1 MTTDLGKEAP
11 SVGTITMNYGE
22 AIADA
27 LKIEMRRDPNVYI
40 AGEDVGKFGGSFG
53 VTGYGVFAEFPDRVL
68 DTPISETAIVGH
80 AVGAAAAGL
89 RPAVEILFMDFL
101 PICMDELC
109 NQAAKV
115 HYLFGGQLKCPMVL
129 RTALGAGM
137 GTAAHHSQSLEA
149 MICHT
154 AGLKTVIPATPYDAK
169 GLLISAIRDDDPVV
183 FLEHKMLYSVKGEV
197 PEGEYTIPIGKAD
210 IKRKGTHVTVVTWSK
225 MLGVALRAAEQ
236 LALEGIELE
245 VLDLRTLV
253 PLDKETLLSSVRK
266 TNRLIVLHEAPRTG
280 GFAGEIC
287 AVVTEEAF
295 SSLKAPFRRVTGAD
309 IPVPVSPP
317 LERFYIPSEE
327 SLIRAVKEIV

>member
-1 MTTDLGKEAP
+1 MM
-11 SVGTITMNYGE
+11 TMNYGE

-53 VTGYGVFAEFPDRVL
+53 VTGYGVFSEFGPERVL

-115 HYLFGGQLKCPMVL
+115 HYMFGGQLKCPMVL

-137 GTAAHHSQSLEA
+137 GTAAASFPVARGHDLPHGGADNDS
-149 MICHT
+149 
-154 AGLKTVIPATPYDAK
+154 PATPYDAK
-169 GLLISAIRDDDPVV
+169 GLLISAIRDDNPVV
-183 FLEHKMLYSVKGEV
+183 FLEHKMLYALKGEV

-210 IKRKGTHVTVVTWSK
+210 VKREGSDVTLVCWSA
-225 MLGVALRAAEQ
+225 MVRQCLAAAERSRERRHQ
-236 LALEGIELE
+236 RRSARPAHADPARQGSDPRVGRQDPQAGHRARGLSDRRLRRRDRRYRGLPRASTCWTRRSCGWPGPDTPVPFSPALEAEWI
-245 VLDLRTLV
+245 VKA
-253 PLDKETLLSSVRK
+253 DKIAAAVRA
-266 TNRLIVLHEAPRTG
+266 RGPQE
-280 GFAGEIC
+280 
-287 AVVTEEAF
+287 
-295 SSLKAPFRRVTGAD
+295 
-309 IPVPVSPP
+309 
-317 LERFYIPSEE
+317 
-327 SLIRAVKEIV
+327 